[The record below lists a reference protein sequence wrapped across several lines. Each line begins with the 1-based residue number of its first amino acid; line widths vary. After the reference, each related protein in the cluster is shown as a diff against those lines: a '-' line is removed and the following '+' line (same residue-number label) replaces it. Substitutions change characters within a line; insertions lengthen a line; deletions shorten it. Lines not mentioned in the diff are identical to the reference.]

1 VSEKDVEK
9 YFHRQVVKL
18 GGTSRKFSS
27 PSRVGVPDRI
37 ALLRFGVVWFV
48 EIKDDDGT
56 PTVRQIRELEEYNRL
71 GHHTAIAYGNAGVD
85 DVIRE
90 MEYSIVTARKGEFLY
105 PIRFGY

>member
-1 VSEKDVEK
+1 MSEKDVEK
-9 YFHRQVVKL
+9 FFNRQVIKI
-18 GGTSRKFSS
+18 GGITRKFSS

-37 ALLRFGVVWFV
+37 ALLRFGVTWYV

-56 PTVRQIRELEEYNRL
+56 PSVRQVRELEEYNSL
-71 GHHTAIAYGNAGVD
+71 GHHTAIAYGKEGVK

-90 MEYSIVTARKGEFLY
+90 MEYSIIQARKGEFLY